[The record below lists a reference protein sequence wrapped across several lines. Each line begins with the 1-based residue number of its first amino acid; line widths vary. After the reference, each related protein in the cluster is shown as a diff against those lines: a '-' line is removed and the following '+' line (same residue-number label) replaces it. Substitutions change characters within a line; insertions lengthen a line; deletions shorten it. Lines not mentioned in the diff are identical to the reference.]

1 MCVHVCVHVC
11 HRLCLQVW
19 DTGRLKTS
27 QIISFQTSKGDGIDE
42 NHQQAPLANSVT
54 VRKRPGAKTE
64 GGG

>member
-1 MCVHVCVHVC
+1 MGE
-11 HRLCLQVW
+11 W